1 MTFTHTPAN
10 YSSVNDE
17 LVYTV
22 YDANSIDVTKT
33 DYKYV
38 GEVWVDGVKVHTE
51 RAYPRPAGAFGV
63 FEFSEIV
70 RNYITPDFAP
80 GAGVTAFLY
89 GAEKFRTKDVVIKIR
104 EEYNGTVGAVVLT
117 DSARTFYN
125 HYNDRPDGL
134 TAISAFANKV
144 ASDRPKTITLTLECN
159 YYFVPYFKT
168 TAGNITATIA
178 GQVFTVTTTEA
189 NSCAMINISPGA
201 VNAAVPGTITAATD
215 SYTAVIDGVT
225 YTVNV
230 VCKGW
235 YTNYVAHFLNKYGAF
250 ESMLFNK
257 PRRRSLTIDRKSFKQ
272 SASRIDS
279 GTGAVSYGVGSIRYE
294 QRVNY
299 ATKVNEKLRI
309 QTDLLSD
316 GEYAWLSQLAVSPFV
331 YLEDAGTFY
340 PVVLTGTDYNFNEYI
355 VDRLTT
361 LQLDVEF
368 ATHKNTQFR

>member
-10 YSSVNDE
+10 YSSVNDD
-17 LVYTV
+17 LIWAV
-22 YDANSIDVTKT
+22 YDANAIDVTKE

-51 RAYPRPAGAFGV
+51 RAYPRPSGAFGV
-63 FEFSEIV
+63 FDFSEII
-70 RNYITPDFAP
+70 RNYINPDFAP
-80 GAGVTAFLY
+80 GTGVTAFLY
-89 GAEKFRTKDVVIKIR
+89 GAEKFRTKDVVIKLR
-104 EEYNGTVGAVVLT
+104 EEYDGAVGAVVLT

-134 TAISAFANKV
+134 TAISPFANKV
-144 ASDRPKTITLTLECN
+144 VSDRPTTIDLTLTNN

-178 GQVFTVTTTEA
+178 GQAFTVTTTEA

-201 VNAAVPGTITAATD
+201 VNAAVPGTITAATE
-215 SYTAVIDGVT
+215 SYSAIIDGVT

-230 VCKGW
+230 VCRGW
-235 YTNYVAHFLNKYGAF
+235 YTNYAVHFLNKYGAF

-257 PRRRSLTIDRKSFKQ
+257 PRRRSLTIERKSFKKP
-272 SASRIDS
+272 SYRIDGS
-279 GTGAVSYGVGSIRYE
+279 GVVSHAAGMIQHE

-299 ATKVNEKLRI
+299 AAKVNEKLRI

-316 GEYAWLSQLAVSPFV
+316 GEYTWLAQLAVSPFV
-331 YLEDAGTFY
+331 YLEDTGKFY

-361 LQLDVEF
+361 LQLDLEF